1 MSILNRFSDIIS
13 ANVNS
18 IIDRME
24 DPEKMIDQYLR
35 DMMDDLA
42 EVKKNTASVMAEE
55 TRSKRLVDENEAEV
69 SKYTNFAKRALEAGN
84 EDDARVFLSKKQE
97 LEDVGTGLANSYAK
111 AHENA
116 SKMRQ
121 MHDKLA
127 TDIEKL
133 RNRRA
138 MIKAQMSV
146 ADTQDKL
153 NEVSDSIGKSKGA
166 MGNFQRMEEK
176 ASRRL
181 DEADAMAEL
190 NRQPEDPAKTLEEKY
205 SSQSGSAAVEDE
217 LSRMKQEMGLSS
229 SGDSVNDE
237 SSDSE

>member
-1 MSILNRFSDIIS
+1 MAILDRFTDIIS
-13 ANVNS
+13 ANVNAL
-18 IIDRME
+18 IDRME

-35 DMMDDLA
+35 KMMDDLA

-69 SKYTNFAKRALEAGN
+69 AKYSNFAKKALESGN
-84 EDDARVFLSKKQE
+84 DADARVFLSKKQE
-97 LEDVGTGLANSYAK
+97 LEDIGTKLANTYAK

-133 RNRRA
+133 RQRRS
-138 MIKAQMSV
+138 MIKAQLSV
-146 ADTQDKL
+146 ADTQEKL
-153 NEVSDSIGKSKGA
+153 NKANDSIGKSKGA
-166 MGNFQRMEEK
+166 KGSFERMEEK

-181 DEADAMAEL
+181 DESDAMSEL
-190 NRQPEDPAKTLEEKY
+190 NKEQKDEAQTLEEKY
-205 SSQSGSAAVEDE
+205 AEETGSAAVEDE
-217 LSRMKQEMGLSS
+217 LARMKKEMGLSS
-229 SGDSVNDE
+229 DDE
-237 SSDSE
+237 QSE

>member
-1 MSILNRFSDIIS
+1 MAILDRFTDIIS

-18 IIDRME
+18 LIDRME

-35 DMMDDLA
+35 KMMDDLA

-55 TRSKRLVDENEAEV
+55 VRAKRLVDENEAEV
-69 SKYTNFAKRALEAGN
+69 SKYGNFAKKALEAGS
-84 EDDARVFLSKKQE
+84 DGDARVFLSKKQE
-97 LEDVGTGLANSYAK
+97 LEDIGTGIANAYAR

-127 TDIEKL
+127 SDIEKL
-133 RNRRA
+133 RQRRS
-138 MIKAQMSV
+138 MIKAQLSV

-153 NEVSDSIGKSKGA
+153 NKANDSIGKSKGA
-166 MGNFQRMEEK
+166 MGSFERMEEK

-181 DEADAMAEL
+181 DESDAMSEL
-190 NRQPEDPAKTLEEKY
+190 NKEQKDEAQTLEEKY
-205 SSQSGSAAVEDE
+205 AEETGSAAVEDE
-217 LSRMKQEMGLSS
+217 LERMKKEMGLSS
-229 SGDSVNDE
+229 SDDE
-237 SSDSE
+237 QSE

>member
-1 MSILNRFSDIIS
+1 MAILDRFTDIIS
-13 ANVNS
+13 ANVNAL
-18 IIDRME
+18 IDRME

-42 EVKKNTASVMAEE
+42 EVKRNTAGVMAEE

-69 SKYTNFAKRALEAGN
+69 MKYTNFAKKALEAGN
-84 EDDARVFLSKKQE
+84 EDDARVFLEKKQE
-97 LEDVGTGLANSYAK
+97 LEDVGTGLANAYAK

-116 SKMRQ
+116 TKMRQ

-127 TDIEKL
+127 SDIEKL

-146 ADTQDKL
+146 ADTQEKL
-153 NEVSDSIGKSKGA
+153 NDVSKSIGKTQGA

-176 ASRRL
+176 AARRL
-181 DEADAMAEL
+181 DEAEAMAEL
-190 NRQPEDPAKTLEEKY
+190 NEEPTDPAKELEQKY
-205 SSQSGSAAVEDE
+205 ASSSSSAAVEDE
-217 LSRMKQEMGLSS
+217 LARLREEMGLSS
-229 SGDSVNDE
+229 PDADGADDVPE
-237 SSDSE
+237 

>member
-13 ANVNS
+13 ANVNA

-35 DMMDDLA
+35 NMMDDLA

-55 TRSKRLVDENEAEV
+55 TRAKRLVDENEAEV
-69 SKYTNFAKRALEAGN
+69 AKYNNFAKKALEAGN
-84 EDDARVFLSKKQE
+84 DDDARVFLSKKQE
-97 LEDVGTGLANSYAK
+97 LEDVGTGLTNSYAK

-127 TDIEKL
+127 SDIEKL
-133 RNRRA
+133 RGRRS

-146 ADTQDKL
+146 ADTQEKL
-153 NEVSDSIGKSKGA
+153 NKVSDSIGKSKGA
-166 MGNFQRMEEK
+166 MGSFQRMEDK

-190 NRQPEDPAKTLEEKY
+190 NQEPADPAKELEEKY
-205 SSQSGSAAVEDE
+205 GTSGSAAVEDE
-217 LSRMKQEMGLSS
+217 LERMKQEMGLSS
-229 SGDSVNDE
+229 SEEPVE
-237 SSDSE
+237 ETDSE

>member
-1 MSILNRFSDIIS
+1 MAILDRFSDIIS
-13 ANVNS
+13 ANVNAL
-18 IIDRME
+18 IDRME

-35 DMMDDLA
+35 KMMDDLA

-55 TRSKRLVDENEAEV
+55 TRAKRLVDENEAEV
-69 SKYTNFAKRALEAGN
+69 AKYNNFAKKALETGN
-84 EDDARVFLSKKQE
+84 DGDARVFLSKKQE
-97 LEDVGTGLANSYAK
+97 LEDVGTGLANAYAK

-127 TDIEKL
+127 SDIEKL
-133 RNRRA
+133 RQRRS

-153 NEVSDSIGKSKGA
+153 NKVNDSVGKSKGA
-166 MGNFQRMEEK
+166 MGSFNRMEEK

-190 NRQPEDPAKTLEEKY
+190 NKEQKDEAQQLEEKY
-205 SSQSGSAAVEDE
+205 ADQTGSAAVEDE
-217 LSRMKQEMGLSS
+217 LERMKREMGLSS
-229 SGDSVNDE
+229 SDE
-237 SSDSE
+237 D

>member
-1 MSILNRFSDIIS
+1 MAILDRFTDIIS

-18 IIDRME
+18 LIDRME

-35 DMMDDLA
+35 KMMDDLA

-69 SKYTNFAKRALEAGN
+69 AKYGNFAKKALEAGN
-84 EDDARVFLSKKQE
+84 DGDARVFLSKKQE
-97 LEDVGTGLANSYAK
+97 LEDVGTGLANAYAK

-127 TDIEKL
+127 SDIEKL
-133 RNRRA
+133 RQRRS
-138 MIKAQMSV
+138 MIKAQLSV

-153 NEVSDSIGKSKGA
+153 NKANDSIGKSKGA
-166 MGNFQRMEEK
+166 MGSFERMEEK

-181 DEADAMAEL
+181 DESNAMSEL
-190 NRQPEDPAKTLEEKY
+190 NKEQKDEAQSLEEKY
-205 SSQSGSAAVEDE
+205 AEETGSAAVEDE
-217 LSRMKQEMGLSS
+217 LARMKKEMGLSS
-229 SGDSVNDE
+229 SE
-237 SSDSE
+237 EE

>member
-1 MSILNRFSDIIS
+1 MAILDRFSDIIS
-13 ANVNS
+13 ANVNAL
-18 IIDRME
+18 IDRME

-35 DMMDDLA
+35 KMMDDLA

-55 TRSKRLVDENEAEV
+55 TRAKRLVDENEAEV
-69 SKYTNFAKRALEAGN
+69 AKYNNFAKKALESGN
-84 EDDARVFLSKKQE
+84 DGDARVFLSKKQE
-97 LEDVGTGLANSYAK
+97 LEDVGTGLANAYAK

-127 TDIEKL
+127 SDIEKL
-133 RNRRA
+133 RQRRS
-138 MIKAQMSV
+138 MIKAQLSV

-153 NEVSDSIGKSKGA
+153 NKVNDSIGKSKGA
-166 MGNFQRMEEK
+166 MGSFERMEEK

-190 NRQPEDPAKTLEEKY
+190 NKEQKDDAQKLEEKY
-205 SSQSGSAAVEDE
+205 AEQTGSAAVEDE
-217 LSRMKQEMGLSS
+217 LERMKKEMGLSS
-229 SGDSVNDE
+229 SDE
-237 SSDSE
+237 E